1 MKKILFTLALLVSFG
16 SFGQN
21 KSTEDLIQS
30 IVDIG
35 NKSEE
40 YKKQLEMLADTYN
53 GDIRQM
59 SKEYLDAFQK
69 YEDELK
75 KKSNKFNSKR
85 LQELQEL
92 ELVIKNYEL
101 AIQKDLYNKAIIFM
115 DDITA
120 KLKLLGAFQD
130 NTSDELISSASQSYL
145 ASSNSQYHNG
155 LELNGPKDFV
165 KTTDFT
171 WEKGS
176 ESVTVKPMK
185 FIFSK
190 EEKETL
196 LKQEARGLT
205 FLFSQTVDYD
215 SGPIKIAV
223 FKTTT
228 IDNKTVF
235 VGKCLEDREG
245 YTYLIMPSSTCVGDV
260 TYTPT
265 GSDRTLGQ
273 ASITQLFYITGYM
286 AERIRTY

>member
-1 MKKILFTLALLVSFG
+1 MKKLILLLFIPFIALS
-16 SFGQN
+16 QPQIHN
-21 KSTEDLIQS
+21 
-30 IVDIG
+30 DI
-35 NKSEE
+35 
-40 YKKQLEMLADTYN
+40 
-53 GDIRQM
+53 
-59 SKEYLDAFQK
+59 
-69 YEDELK
+69 
-75 KKSNKFNSKR
+75 
-85 LQELQEL
+85 
-92 ELVIKNYEL
+92 
-101 AIQKDLYNKAIIFM
+101 
-115 DDITA
+115 
-120 KLKLLGAFQD
+120 
-130 NTSDELISSASQSYL
+130 
-145 ASSNSQYHNG
+145 
-155 LELNGPKDFV
+155 ELNGPKGFIKISDI
-165 KTTDFT
+165 DFT

-215 SGPIKIAV
+215 SGPIKVAV

-245 YTYLIMPSSTCVGDV
+245 YTYLIMPSSTCVGDE